1 MFEIAQV
8 LGFFAMAFAI
18 ISFQMKTSGKILI
31 VQSIASG
38 LWIVHFTLL
47 SAYTGAVLNIFSVAR
62 NFLYYFLQKKDVKGK
77 VYFSTG
83 AAVVGL
89 CVSVFTYEN
98 LWSLLPMIA
107 TVIQCYSFSI
117 VRAKYLRIATLF
129 ASPFWLTYDV
139 YFRSYV
145 GTATEVFAMISM
157 IVALIRYRKED

>member
-8 LGFFAMAFAI
+8 IGFFAMAFAI

-38 LWIVHFTLL
+38 LWIVHFILL

-89 CVSVFTYEN
+89 PAQRPFYYN
-98 LWSLLPMIA
+98 IINGLPI
-107 TVIQCYSFSI
+107 
-117 VRAKYLRIATLF
+117 
-129 ASPFWLTYDV
+129 LTNH
-139 YFRSYV
+139 
-145 GTATEVFAMISM
+145 
-157 IVALIRYRKED
+157 